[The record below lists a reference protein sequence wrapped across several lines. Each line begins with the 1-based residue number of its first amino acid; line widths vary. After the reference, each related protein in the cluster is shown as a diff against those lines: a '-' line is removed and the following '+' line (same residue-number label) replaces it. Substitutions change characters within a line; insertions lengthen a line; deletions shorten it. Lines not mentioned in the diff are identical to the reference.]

1 MSDEITAQAVSRR
14 TLIKSSMAVGAATAF
29 IGAPARAQANAYHVV
44 VAGGGFAGATAAKY
58 LRLWGAGRIR
68 VTLVD
73 PNPTHYSCIMSNL
86 VLEGKLSLANIGFRL
101 PALGAYGVAYVRD
114 AVAGVDAK
122 ARLVRLNAGGW
133 VPYDRLVMTG
143 GISFKPVVGLNSRVT
158 PHAWIAGSQTTLL
171 KSQIDAMPKNG
182 VFVMTVPPAPYR
194 CPPGP
199 YERACAVA
207 AILKARGGSPK
218 VIVLDANPAIQ
229 AAAVTFGK
237 AFSQLYSGVIDY
249 RPNAALRSVDA
260 VTKTVRTSIG
270 DFVGD
275 VLNIIPPHR
284 ASTLVRGAGLVP
296 TGSDFA
302 PVDPLSYESTVAGFG
317 GVHVIGDSQATKQPK
332 SGHMANAQA
341 KICADAIIR
350 LLEGKAVADA
360 ARIAS
365 VATNSACFS
374 PITLTEASWLTA
386 NYRYDPTTRGMTLA
400 PGSLA
405 ESGGW
410 SAGSYSKMLKWS
422 NQLWADTFK

>member
-1 MSDEITAQAVSRR
+1 MPVSRR
-14 TLIKSSMAVGAATAF
+14 ALIKSSLAAGAAAAL
-29 IGAPARAQANAYHVV
+29 IGAPARGQTNAYHVV

-86 VLEGKLSLANIGFRL
+86 VLEGKLGLANIGFRL
-101 PALGAYGVAYVRD
+101 SALGAYGVTYVRD
-114 AVAGVDAK
+114 WVAGIDAK

-133 VPYDRLVMTG
+133 TPYDRLVMTG
-143 GISFKPVVGLNSRVT
+143 GISFKPVAGLDPKVT

-207 AILKARGGSPK
+207 AILKARGGTPK

-229 AAAVTFGK
+229 AAATTFGK
-237 AFSQLYSGVIDY
+237 AFSQLYAGIIDY
-249 RPNAALRSVDA
+249 RPNARLLSVDA
-260 VTKTVRTSIG
+260 ATKTVRTSIG
-270 DFVGD
+270 NFVGD

-296 TGSDFA
+296 AGSDFA
-302 PVDPLSYESTVAGFG
+302 PVDPLSYESTLPGFS
-317 GVHVIGDSQATKQPK
+317 GVHIIGDSQATKQPK

-350 LLEGKAVADA
+350 LLNGGTVADA

-365 VATNSACFS
+365 IATNSACFS

-386 NYRYDPTTRGMTLA
+386 NYQYDPTTKAMTLA

-410 SAGSYSKMLKWS
+410 STGSYSKMQKWS
-422 NQLWADTFK
+422 KQLWSDTFQ